1 MSVQLKAHVD
11 NNLTVMDPSAVSHP
25 RRPALIQLTEVVHAG
40 GFLDDEV
47 HLCGSKTW
55 EGRGGEGRG
64 GEGEGSGGRG
74 EGEGRG
80 GEGRERG
87 GEWRGKCL

>member
-55 EGRGGEGRG
+55 EGGEGRGGEGRRGEGRERERG
-64 GEGEGSGGRG
+64 GEGEGSGV
-74 EGEGRG
+74 EG
-80 GEGRERG
+80 
-87 GEWRGKCL
+87 